1 MCVAI
6 LCAGCG
12 NAEPPPSGT
21 GAASETAASPA
32 ASGVRR
38 ETVFDPMVGT
48 IDRAKG
54 VQATLDDQAADVR
67 RRVEEAER

>member
-1 MCVAI
+1 MHAKIWLATWLAI

-12 NAEPPPSGT
+12 SADPPAED
-21 GAASETAASPA
+21 TAAA
-32 ASGVRR
+32 NARR

-54 VQATLDDQAADVR
+54 VQTTVDDQAAELR
-67 RRVEEAER
+67 RRVEQAER

>member
-1 MCVAI
+1 MHAKICFATWLAI

-12 NAEPPPSGT
+12 SADPPAE
-21 GAASETAASPA
+21 ETAAA
-32 ASGVRR
+32 NGARR

-54 VQATLDDQAADVR
+54 VQTTVDDQAAELR
-67 RRVEEAER
+67 RRVEQAER